1 MSSCVWT
8 PRKPKLYVAMA
19 DASCRLFQIEYN
31 PYFVHV
37 QKENFHGY
45 TFILQV
51 TKPIFKSIPEHSEH

>member
-1 MSSCVWT
+1 MLSH
-8 PRKPKLYVAMA
+8 
-19 DASCRLFQIEYN
+19 IEQN

-45 TFILQV
+45 TFISQV

>member
-1 MSSCVWT
+1 MT
-8 PRKPKLYVAMA
+8 G
-19 DASCRLFQIEYN
+19 RLAKTNKIRR
-31 PYFVHV
+31 FVHV